1 MVGHIF
7 NLMLQDIEVQFILF
21 SRVLIQLKNLI
32 MRELMFSYKF

>member
-21 SRVLIQLKNLI
+21 GRVLIQLKNLI

>member
-1 MVGHIF
+1 
-7 NLMLQDIEVQFILF
+7 MLQDIEVQFILF